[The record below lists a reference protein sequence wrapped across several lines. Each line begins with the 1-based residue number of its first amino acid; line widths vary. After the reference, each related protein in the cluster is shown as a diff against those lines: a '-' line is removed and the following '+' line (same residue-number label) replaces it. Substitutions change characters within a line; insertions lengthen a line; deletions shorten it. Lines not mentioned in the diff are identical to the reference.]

1 MKKLLLILFTLHF
14 SFLTSSAQ
22 TDSLRHE
29 AQYWAGRGYFNKSL
43 EALRQLT
50 DDSLTVSDM
59 RLRYDNF
66 ANLGNLDSLFFWG
79 DQILKR
85 DPYNI
90 SLILDYTPRL
100 NKGKTSDMGRKV
112 AYPEKVID
120 ICQKYR
126 ERDSTH
132 ILVNRQLAEA
142 YYNIGNYDLALPALK
157 QLEAVGDTCFGT
169 LYTLGLTYQ
178 RMGDNST
185 AYDYLSR
192 ATTINNDA
200 NPYCLFTLGIVCN
213 RIGFGAEALSYLEMA
228 KERMMPDRRTL
239 FRSLAHSI
247 PLD

>member
-90 SLILDYTPRL
+90 SLTAQGASSPRI
-100 NKGKTSDMGRKV
+100 S
-112 AYPEKVID
+112 
-120 ICQKYR
+120 
-126 ERDSTH
+126 
-132 ILVNRQLAEA
+132 
-142 YYNIGNYDLALPALK
+142 LPR
-157 QLEAVGDTCFGT
+157 C
-169 LYTLGLTYQ
+169 
-178 RMGDNST
+178 
-185 AYDYLSR
+185 
-192 ATTINNDA
+192 
-200 NPYCLFTLGIVCN
+200 
-213 RIGFGAEALSYLEMA
+213 
-228 KERMMPDRRTL
+228 
-239 FRSLAHSI
+239 
-247 PLD
+247 